1 MYERQTA
8 GSMEVGSYAHR
19 PIFHRAD
26 DIPSIQQSR
35 LSPTE
40 LPFTAEDFDPQLEDA
55 LELMPDLLSTAE
67 IKYAI
72 NGLLSL
78 TPDGF
83 PLLGETRRGAQP
95 LVGRRGV
102 DQGGPRRR
110 PACWPSG

>member
-1 MYERQTA
+1 MYERQT
-8 GSMEVGSYAHR
+8 GGLDGGGLLR
-19 PIFHRAD
+19 PPPDLPLAPTRSP
-26 DIPSIQQSR
+26 PSQESR

-40 LPFTAEDFDPQLEDA
+40 LPFTADDFDDQLEDA
-55 LELMPDLLSTAE
+55 LELMPDILSTAE

-95 LVGRRGV
+95 VVGGRDL
-102 DQGGPRRR
+102 DQGGPGRR
-110 PACWPSG
+110 AG